1 MNLLVAATLLLTCLL
16 MPYRCPAAEI
26 EDPQTYIFNVGK
38 LRQSISGQEEKVD
51 QSSRQERSL
60 LDEVEQL
67 DSTIAKQKA
76 KVKALTLRIREQEQ
90 IISANEKEMATIVR
104 KNKDLLNHLM
114 KRLKAFYTMGKTGFL
129 DVIFSS
135 NTLPELLLTN
145 DAFQSLITYDQSLF
159 TTYRES
165 IAAIDRVK
173 RSHELE
179 KGVLENFL
187 ADADQENKTL
197 QQAAEEKNILLKQ
210 VQMQRGLYQQAL
222 KEMKKAENDLTA
234 KLAALRT
241 TDTQQAHDFL
251 LNKGQMPPP
260 VWGQVISQFN
270 ETSPVSD
277 DATFSH
283 GITINVPKRSEVIA
297 VYDGEVIFAGY
308 MRGYG
313 KMVIID
319 HGQQYYTVTARF
331 DELRVKEKDMVT
343 QGQTIGISG
352 DIATLFGKGLYFEVR
367 HESVAENPLD
377 WLQPGTL
384 TIN

>member
-1 MNLLVAATLLLTCLL
+1 MNLPVVATLLLTCLL
-16 MPYRCPAAEI
+16 IPIRCPAAGTD
-26 EDPQTYIFNVGK
+26 DPQTYIFNVGK
-38 LRQSISGQEEKVD
+38 LRQNISGQEEKVD
-51 QSSRQERSL
+51 QSGRQERSL
-60 LDEVEQL
+60 LDEMEQL
-67 DSTIAKQKA
+67 DATIAKQKA
-76 KVKALTLRIREQEQ
+76 KVDALTRRIQEQEK
-90 IISANEKEMATIVR
+90 IIRTNEKELATIAR
-104 KNKDLLNHLM
+104 RNKDLLNHLM
-114 KRLKAFYTMGKTGFL
+114 KRLEAFYTMGKTGFL
-129 DVIFSS
+129 DVVFSS

-145 DAFQSLITYDQSLF
+145 DAFQSLVTYDQSLF

-187 ADADQENKTL
+187 ADADQENQTL
-197 QQAAEEKNILLKQ
+197 QQAAEEKNRLLKR
-210 VQMQRGLYQQAL
+210 VQAQRGLYQQAL
-222 KEMKKAENDLTA
+222 KEMKKAEKDLTS

-241 TDTQQAHDFL
+241 TDKQQTHNFL
-251 LNKGQMPPP
+251 LNKGQLPPP
-260 VWGQVISQFN
+260 VWGEVISQFN

-277 DATFSH
+277 DATFNH

-313 KMVIID
+313 KIVIID
-319 HGQQYYTVTARF
+319 HDQQYYTVTARF
-331 DELRVKEKDMVT
+331 DELRVKEKDVIT

-352 DIATLFGKGLYFEVR
+352 EIATLFGKGLYFEVR
-367 HESVAENPLD
+367 HGSVAENPLD

-384 TIN
+384 TLN